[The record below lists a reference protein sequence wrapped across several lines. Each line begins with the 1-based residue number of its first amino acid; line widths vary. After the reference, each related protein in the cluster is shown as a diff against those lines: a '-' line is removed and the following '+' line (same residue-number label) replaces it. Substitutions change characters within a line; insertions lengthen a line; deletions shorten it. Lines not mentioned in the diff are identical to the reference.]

1 MEQIVY
7 LNGEFLPI
15 ARAQV
20 SVLDRGFIFGDGVYE
35 VIPVYSRH
43 PFRLGEH
50 ITRLQ
55 QSLAGL
61 RLADPLTTE
70 KWQSLV
76 RELVARNAPDDQSVY
91 IQLTRGVAPRDH
103 AFPRD
108 TPPTVFMMS
117 SALITPP
124 PAQIEEG
131 VTAISARDIRWDRC
145 DIKAVSLLPNVLLR
159 QLAMDAGAAETVL
172 FRDGMLTEGAA
183 SNIFAVERGTLLAPP
198 KDNHMLPGIT
208 YDLVLELAEAHA
220 VAVEIG
226 HFPEARIRA
235 ADELWITSSTR
246 EVLAVVALDGQP
258 VGNGEPGPLYR
269 RMYGWYQ
276 DYKQRVMR
284 HGETAHG

>member
-91 IQLTRGVAPRDH
+91 IQLTRGA
-103 AFPRD
+103 
-108 TPPTVFMMS
+108 T
-117 SALITPP
+117 